1 MTDCD
6 FNRAAL
12 HPAYPIKRRTSA
24 QRKQAPESVDT
35 QRASAIDPLENNIR
49 KERTFPTAWQI
60 RQIDPKIDRK
70 LAFGH
75 RLRRTHVKRMARGAP
90 ARLCAILHGA

>member
-1 MTDCD
+1 MRPRDL
-6 FNRAAL
+6 FAL
-12 HPAYPIKRRTSA
+12 AYRIAQSAMSGLRRPQPS
-24 QRKQAPESVDT
+24 PV
-35 QRASAIDPLENNIR
+35 R

-75 RLRRTHVKRMARGAP
+75 RLRRTHVNEWRGARPPVFVLFCMARKGASLEG
-90 ARLCAILHGA
+90 RGDL

>member
-1 MTDCD
+1 LTVPPLP
-6 FNRAAL
+6 NR
-12 HPAYPIKRRTSA
+12 RRVKSSA
-24 QRKQAPESVDT
+24 GM
-35 QRASAIDPLENNIR
+35 R

-75 RLRRTHVKRMARGAP
+75 RLRRTHVNEWRGARPPVFVLFCMARKGASLEG
-90 ARLCAILHGA
+90 RGDL